1 MVTKSAVKNTLAT
14 PSSSNKEVR
23 NSSSVSA
30 PFTYVPGPPT
40 GSPTEN
46 LRAFGFG
53 VGSTVTGIAAR
64 A

>member
-14 PSSSNKEVR
+14 PSSSSSCAR
-23 NSSSVSA
+23 NSSSGFE
-30 PFTYVPGPPT
+30 PLTTVPGPPT

-46 LRAFGFG
+46 LRALGFG